1 MVWDQGPSKATCLLS
16 LNNFSKSPQEIFPVP
31 IVPKDLFSLNAS
43 NDHMVQTSRRIQSGP
58 SRHEAPISKM
68 ERDVKKLK

>member
-1 MVWDQGPSKATCLLS
+1 MVWDQDPGKSTCLLS
-16 LNNFSKSPQEIFPVP
+16 SDNFSESPQEIFPVP
-31 IVPKDLFSLNAS
+31 IVPKDLFSLDSS
-43 NDHMVQTSRRIQSGP
+43 NDHMVQTSRGIQSEP